1 MKQKK
6 TAVLL
11 AMAMTAMSLTACSGK
26 EEPSGEAHAPTEEK
40 EDETEERDEEP
51 ETENTEDEEPE
62 KEPEAFFKKGA
73 EIEETVLY
81 DENDIKITATDLS
94 YTDYSAELNLVIEN
108 NGDEDLSF
116 VTGSIGYSCCSI
128 NGYMIDDGYL
138 NADIA
143 AGKKSNESISF
154 GTEALLLYGITE
166 IADIQVGFQITDKD
180 FDYSYVEPVQ
190 IKTSA
195 ADTYDYGTDTYR
207 ESISGGVWETASGGT
222 LDYYAE
228 EELYEENGVRI
239 ESEALMTNA
248 DGEQIV
254 LLELLNGSDQ
264 IVRGCAGDLAINGL
278 IVQGYDYSLDM
289 VIPGTRRIMAI
300 SVSDL
305 IDAACLEAFGIFE
318 IGQFSCEFTLK
329 DSENESITKPQE
341 ICITAVEGAK
351 ADEDGEALYDEKG
364 IRIVSKGLVEA
375 SEIFEGDVH
384 LLFLIENQS
393 KKEVCINESYG
404 SLSINGFMT
413 DASNTIGLD
422 LAPGKRAVL
431 DLRISESALE
441 ENRITEIA
449 DITEAELTL
458 EITDQKYNT
467 LAEPTLK
474 IGY

>member
-11 AMAMTAMSLTACSGK
+11 AMAVTAMSLTACGGK

-40 EDETEERDEEP
+40 ENEP
-51 ETENTEDEEPE
+51 EEMDEDSEAEDMEDEESE
-62 KEPEAFFKKGA
+62 MEPEAFFKKDA
-73 EIEETVLY
+73 NIEETVLY
-81 DENDIKITATDLS
+81 DENDIKITATDLD
-94 YTDYSAELNLVIEN
+94 YTDYSAKLNLMIEN
-108 NGDEDLSF
+108 DSEEDLSF

-138 NADIA
+138 NVDIA
-143 AGKKSNESISF
+143 AGKKSNETISF
-154 GTEALLLYGITE
+154 GTETLLLYGITE
-166 IADIQVGFQITDKD
+166 IADIQIGFQITDKD
-180 FDYSYVEPVQ
+180 YDDSYVEPVQ

-195 ADTYDYGTDTYR
+195 ADTYDYETDTYH
-207 ESISGGVWETASGGT
+207 ESITSGVWEMASGGT
-222 LDYYAE
+222 LDYYAQ
-228 EELYEENGVRI
+228 EELYEEDGVRI
-239 ESEALMTNA
+239 ESEAVMTNA

-254 LLELLNGSDQ
+254 LLELLNGSDR
-264 IVRGCAGDLAINGL
+264 IVNGCAGDIAINGL
-278 IVQGYDYSLDM
+278 IVQGYDYSHDT
-289 VIPGTRRIMAI
+289 VIPGTRRVMAI

-305 IDAACLEAFGIFE
+305 IDEACLEAFGISE
-318 IGQFSCEFTLK
+318 IGQFSCTFTLK
-329 DSENESITKPQE
+329 DNENESVTKPQE
-341 ICITAVEGAK
+341 ISITAVEGAK
-351 ADEDGEALYDEKG
+351 ADEDGEELYDEKG
-364 IRIVSKGLVEA
+364 IRIVSKGLTEA
-375 SEIFEGDVH
+375 SGIFEGDVH

-413 DASNTIGLD
+413 DASSTIGLE
-422 LAPGKRAVL
+422 LAPGKRAIL

-449 DITEAELTL
+449 DITEAELAL

-474 IGY
+474 ISY